1 MFASTTGRVANNTG
15 AAINRRFEGQAADRV
30 KQCARAG
37 PDAIERRLAKLD
49 REWDIE
55 RLIEVEA
62 PATIMLGILLANL
75 HDRRW
80 MMLSAFA
87 ASMVIVHSLQ
97 GWYPLLPVLRRL
109 GVRSQ
114 AEIEMERNALRA
126 LRGEHAAGQAG
137 QALH

>member
-1 MFASTTGRVANNTG
+1 MLATTRDRVENNTG
-15 AAINRRFEGQAADRV
+15 TAINRRFEDELAGRV
-30 KQCARAG
+30 KEYAHAS
-37 PDAIERRLAKLD
+37 PDAIERRLAELD

-62 PATIMLGILLANL
+62 PGTIMLGILLSTI

-87 ASMVIVHSLQ
+87 AGMVIVHSLQ
-97 GWYPLLPVLRRL
+97 GWYPLLPLLRRL

-114 AEIEMERNALRA
+114 AEIEAERNALRV
-126 LRGEHAAGQAG
+126 LLGEHAAGQARG
-137 QALH
+137 

>member
-1 MFASTTGRVANNTG
+1 MLASTWDRIENNTG
-15 AAINRRFEGQAADRV
+15 AAINRRFEDELADRV
-30 KQCARAG
+30 KAYAHAG
-37 PDAIERRLAKLD
+37 PDAIEHRLAELD
-49 REWDIE
+49 REWNIE

-62 PATIMLGILLANL
+62 PGTIILGILLATI

-97 GWYPLLPVLRRL
+97 GWYPLLPLLRRI

-114 AEIEMERNALRA
+114 SEIERERNALRA
-126 LRGEHAAGQAG
+126 LRGEHAADQAR
-137 QALH
+137 QQLH